1 MASPGLGGLPGAVPA
16 ALGARGSEE
25 QSGPGGGGG
34 LVAITGGS
42 LGNGLGDQPSQDQPL
57 RGRAGLPVL
66 GGPGAGMTLPCFLG
80 DASSVFTAQL
90 TAVLRRTPH
99 KGG

>member
-1 MASPGLGGLPGAVPA
+1 M
-16 ALGARGSEE
+16 
-25 QSGPGGGGG
+25 
-34 LVAITGGS
+34 AITGGS
-42 LGNGLGDQPSQDQPL
+42 LENGLCDEPSRDRHL
-57 RGRAGLPVL
+57 RGGTGLPLL

-80 DASSVFTAQL
+80 RDASSVFTAQL

>member
-1 MASPGLGGLPGAVPA
+1 M
-16 ALGARGSEE
+16 
-25 QSGPGGGGG
+25 
-34 LVAITGGS
+34 AITGDS
-42 LGNGLGDQPSQDQPL
+42 LGNGLCDEPSQDRHL
-57 RGRAGLPVL
+57 RGGAGLPLL